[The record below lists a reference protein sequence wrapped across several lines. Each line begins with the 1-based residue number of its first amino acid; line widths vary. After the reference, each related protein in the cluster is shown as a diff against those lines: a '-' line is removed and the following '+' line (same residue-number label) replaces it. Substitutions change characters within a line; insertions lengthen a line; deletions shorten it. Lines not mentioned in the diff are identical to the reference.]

1 MNASTPAAVT
11 YAVALTVSTLT
22 RTALENLTKGQP
34 VLITLDNG
42 RTIKGYVTSTASYA
56 NTGCQVI
63 VSDENGK
70 AFNLFHYMSDSKLS
84 NRVGCLA
91 FNAAAKPLPKSV
103 FTCGVAVIESYT

>member
-1 MNASTPAAVT
+1 MNASTIAPVT
-11 YAVALTVSTLT
+11 YAVAVTRSNLT

-42 RTIKGYVTSTASYA
+42 RTIKGYVTSTASYT

-63 VSDENGK
+63 VADEHGK
-70 AFNLFHYMSDSKLS
+70 AFNLFHYMSGLQLS

-91 FNAAAKPLPKSV
+91 FSAAAKPLPKSV
-103 FTCGVAVIESYT
+103 FTCSVAVIESYT